1 MHSFFC
7 RMLFVAVLVV
17 CGVCTIYDLKVG
29 GRKSKINL
37 TLTQINYSNSN
48 ELIQMS
54 GWLPFRW

>member
-1 MHSFFC
+1 
-7 RMLFVAVLVV
+7 MLFVAVLVV
-17 CGVCTIYDLKVG
+17 CGVCTIYDLKAG